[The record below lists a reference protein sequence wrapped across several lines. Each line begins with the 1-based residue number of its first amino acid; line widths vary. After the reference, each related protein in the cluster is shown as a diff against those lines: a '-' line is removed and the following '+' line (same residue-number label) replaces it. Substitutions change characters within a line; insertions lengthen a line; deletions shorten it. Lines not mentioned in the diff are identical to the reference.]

1 MIDEYKN
8 FENIFLKSLFANT
21 SVKNHLKAIVTYLKS
36 EDKNLKQAF
45 QQKINAVDEIRGE
58 KFVEVFP
65 ELKEMMLAVDKVK
78 N

>member
-1 MIDEYKN
+1 M
-8 FENIFLKSLFANT
+8 L
-21 SVKNHLKAIVTYLKS
+21 TYLKS